1 MTGETADRHPGEHA
15 GRGSP
20 PGWYADPVRES
31 SLRRWNG
38 EHWTADVDPPAA
50 VAELQPSAQRRPLN
64 WPALVA
70 TLVAAWYVVVLMG
83 LRPGGEEGEAFGI
96 LASATLF
103 IGPPVVVL
111 LGLLGTRRKYSTA
124 SRIGAVVPVLIGG
137 LGFGFIW
144 LMSTLFDQG

>member
-1 MTGETADRHPGEHA
+1 M
-15 GRGSP
+15 
-20 PGWYADPVRES
+20 
-31 SLRRWNG
+31 
-38 EHWTADVDPPAA
+38 
-50 VAELQPSAQRRPLN
+50 
-64 WPALVA
+64 
-70 TLVAAWYVVVLMG
+70 AAWYVVVLMG